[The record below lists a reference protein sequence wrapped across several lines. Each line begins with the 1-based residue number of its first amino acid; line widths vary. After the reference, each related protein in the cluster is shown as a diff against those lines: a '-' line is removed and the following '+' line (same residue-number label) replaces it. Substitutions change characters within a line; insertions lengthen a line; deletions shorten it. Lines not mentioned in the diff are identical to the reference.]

1 MYKEIFTIF
10 FKLGLLSFGGPA
22 AHIALMHQMFV
33 DDKKWLDEKHF
44 LDLISLSSV
53 IPGPSSTELALLIG
67 RHRGGKLGLWV
78 AGIAFIMPALI
89 LVLVLAFIYIQ
100 FGNLVLIKSML
111 DVIAPAVVSI
121 IMFAVY
127 QLSKKVIKSY
137 DAIFYIVSA
146 LVLSFFLNQI
156 FVFLV
161 MGLFAFLFHY
171 LYRKSVVKEGMSLLL
186 IFLLFFQ
193 IGATLYG
200 SGYVLTSYL
209 ETLFVEP
216 GFLTFQQMLDG
227 VAVGQ
232 ITPGPVFTTAGFLGY
247 VLSGNVLGG
256 IVGAIGIFLPGF
268 LLITFFYKGFTYLK
282 DVMWFRH
289 ILQALNYAA
298 IALMIS
304 VVIQLGISFE
314 LDIWKYII
322 SITGL
327 VLLLTK
333 FITPSKLIFTAA
345 IIGMIISFI

>member
-22 AHIALMHQMFV
+22 AHIALMHQLFV
-33 DDKKWLDEKHF
+33 DEKKWLDEKHF
-44 LDLISLSSV
+44 LDLISLASV

-89 LVLVLAFIYIQ
+89 LVLAIGYVYIE
-100 FGNLVLIKSML
+100 FGNLLIITSML
-111 DVIAPAVVSI
+111 EVIAPAVVSI

-127 QLSKKVIKSY
+127 QLSKKVIKGY
-137 DAIFYIVSA
+137 DAIFYILGA
-146 LVLSFFLNQI
+146 LTLSFFVNQVI
-156 FVFLV
+156 VFIV
-161 MGLFAFLFHY
+161 MGLIAFL
-171 LYRKSVVKEGMSLLL
+171 YRYFFRTTVVKEGMSLFL

-209 ETLFVEP
+209 ETLFVSP
-216 GFLTFQQMLDG
+216 GYLTFQQMLDG

-247 VLSGNVLGG
+247 VLSGNIFGG

-268 LLITFFYKGFTYLK
+268 LLITFFYKGFTYLR
-282 DVMWFRH
+282 DVSWFRD
-289 ILQALNYAA
+289 ILKSLNYAA
-298 IALMIS
+298 IALMIA
-304 VVIQLGISFE
+304 VVIQLGLSFS
-314 LDIWKYII
+314 LDLWKYAI
-322 SITGL
+322 SVFGL
-327 VLLLTK
+327 LILLFKIL
-333 FITPSKLIFTAA
+333 TPSKLILLAA
-345 IIGMIISFI
+345 FIGIIISFV